1 MNARLPFLAY
11 FCKHDT
17 AKYCLDTLVIG
28 VDAQQCPPRQPTKNQ
43 VSLENARFH
52 GHILRLEVGDKL
64 PNLLSTIPRRQPNIT
79 RYFPSPFPFGPKK
92 LTKCIST

>member
-1 MNARLPFLAY
+1 MTLFSEKMLLSNTSICGFMPNLHKKSWTVSNRYAINRIQTTIPRYIYKMNERLPFLAY

-43 VSLENARFH
+43 VS
-52 GHILRLEVGDKL
+52 
-64 PNLLSTIPRRQPNIT
+64 
-79 RYFPSPFPFGPKK
+79 
-92 LTKCIST
+92 

>member
-43 VSLENARFH
+43 VSLEKARFH
-52 GHILRLEVGDKL
+52 GHILRLEVKL
-64 PNLLSTIPRRQPNIT
+64 HYYKKVFFRR
-79 RYFPSPFPFGPKK
+79 PFICQRRFSYEKVGN
-92 LTKCIST
+92 

>member
-1 MNARLPFLAY
+1 MNEHLPFLAY

-43 VSLENARFH
+43 VS
-52 GHILRLEVGDKL
+52 
-64 PNLLSTIPRRQPNIT
+64 
-79 RYFPSPFPFGPKK
+79 
-92 LTKCIST
+92 

>member
-1 MNARLPFLAY
+1 MNERLPFLAY

-43 VSLENARFH
+43 VSLEKAQGFM
-52 GHILRLEVGDKL
+52 DMFK
-64 PNLLSTIPRRQPNIT
+64 
-79 RYFPSPFPFGPKK
+79 
-92 LTKCIST
+92 TKNR

>member
-43 VSLENARFH
+43 VSLEKAQGFMDIFR
-52 GHILRLEVGDKL
+52 
-64 PNLLSTIPRRQPNIT
+64 
-79 RYFPSPFPFGPKK
+79 
-92 LTKCIST
+92 TKGK